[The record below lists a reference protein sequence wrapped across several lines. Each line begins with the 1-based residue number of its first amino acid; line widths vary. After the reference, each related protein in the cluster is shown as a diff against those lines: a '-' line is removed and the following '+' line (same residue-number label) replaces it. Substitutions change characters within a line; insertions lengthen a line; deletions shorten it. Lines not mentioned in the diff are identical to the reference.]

1 MVYGS
6 HRKIE
11 VKGHDLQNGFF
22 FAPVVLEDMNSD
34 SQIYQEE
41 IFGPVFNLFRVETSM
56 EAMDLA
62 NKSDYGL
69 SAAIF
74 TKDLRKADAAAQR
87 LRTGT
92 VFINTISTNGS
103 EYPSGGIKD
112 SGYGR
117 ECYRDGLVE
126 MGNRKAIIRDES

>member
-1 MVYGS
+1 
-6 HRKIE
+6 
-11 VKGHDLQNGFF
+11 
-22 FAPVVLEDMNSD
+22 
-34 SQIYQEE
+34 
-41 IFGPVFNLFRVETSM
+41 
-56 EAMDLA
+56 MDLA

-74 TKDLRKADAAAQR
+74 TKDQRKADAAAQR

-112 SGYGR
+112 SGHGK
-117 ECYRDGLVE
+117 ECYRDGLIE